1 MNANSTL
8 LEVFEMNIHKSTE
21 NVASVK
27 PIVKTDSII
36 SISPMRENS
45 FIQDISHQTLNIDF
59 EIDYFHLVL
68 LTRDR
73 VVLVGN
79 DLKTFPILAKQ
90 MPSKKEIASFIS
102 TYSIKNSRTIVEP
115 TLRSAFLVGE
125 TKREGFL
132 KSDIIQYHNV
142 DGIKVHP
149 SVWSFFHLYPEY
161 IGNDILYRVQTIQ
174 SDNYIIHYL
183 QDRYDVF
190 MLREDANRIGIQ
202 GQPVE
207 RRLGKVGFIDVDT
220 TEQLDDKIQT
230 FMKEYKVNHICIRIV
245 QDSIIPIWIVNPR

>member
-8 LEVFEMNIHKSTE
+8 LEVFEKNIQTKE

-45 FIQDISHQTLNIDF
+45 FIQDISHQTSDLEF
-59 EIDYFHLVL
+59 EIKYFQLVL

-73 VVLVGN
+73 VVLVG
-79 DLKTFPILAKQ
+79 DDVKTFPILAKQ
-90 MPSKKEIASFIS
+90 MPSKNEISSFIS
-102 TYSIKNSRTIVEP
+102 TYSIEYPRTIVEP
-115 TLRSAFLVGE
+115 TLQSAFLVGE
-125 TKREGFL
+125 TKRKGFL
-132 KSDIIQYHNV
+132 KSDVIQTHRINGK
-142 DGIKVHP
+142 DVHP

-161 IGNDILYRVQTIQ
+161 IGNDILYHALTIQ
-174 SDNYIIHYL
+174 SDNYIIQYI

-190 MLREDANRIGIQ
+190 MLQEDANRIGIQ

-207 RRLGKVGFIDVDT
+207 RRLGKIGFIDVDT

-230 FMKEYKVNHICIRIV
+230 FTKEYKVNHICIRII
-245 QDSIIPIWIVNPR
+245 QDSIIPIWIVNPN

>member
-27 PIVKTDSII
+27 KEEQIQIKPVQK
-36 SISPMRENS
+36 S
-45 FIQDISHQTLNIDF
+45 FIQDISHQTPNLDF

-73 VVLVGN
+73 VVLVGD

-102 TYSIKNSRTIVEP
+102 TYSIKNSRTIIEP

-161 IGNDILYRVQTIQ
+161 IGNDILYRVQSIM
-174 SDNYIIHYL
+174 SDNYIIQYL

-190 MLREDANRIGIQ
+190 ILRNDAERLGLQ
-202 GQPVE
+202 GQSKE
-207 RRLGKVGFIDVDT
+207 RRLGKLGFIDVNT
-220 TEQLDDKIQT
+220 TEQLDEKIEKFT
-230 FMKEYKVNHICIRIV
+230 KEFKVEHICIRIV
-245 QDSIIPIWIVNPR
+245 QEHIIPVWIVNPR